1 MDNNLSIASAT
12 VAQDKT
18 FSKSRN
24 EILRAVPE
32 NDLSLVGAWLS
43 TAGVSQA
50 QVSPPETR
58 KLEDVCQLPTDSAIP
73 TVSSE
78 NVGHL
83 GAGGALSAVI
93 QAVNAGGNLD
103 ELLEE
108 TAAGNTANATD
119 SSTYFVRLAHVLET
133 LDSSAFQL
141 AAASDSA
148 MNGVDIGAI
157 YRPNASSAVP
167 ETGGNHLIPGGS
179 GNDTLF
185 GSPGSDVFHWQFGDQ
200 GSVGTPAIDTINNF
214 SSLNRTQ
221 GGDVLDL
228 RDLLQGE
235 THTGFTEGNLTNYL
249 HFEHSG
255 SDTIVHVSSAGQY
268 VGAFDAHL
276 DDQRIHLSNTDL
288 LGGATADTQIIRDLL
303 AGGKLIVD

>member
-12 VAQDKT
+12 AAQEKT

-24 EILRAVPE
+24 EVLRAVPE
-32 NDLSLVGAWLS
+32 NDLNLVGAWLS
-43 TAGVSQA
+43 TDGVSQA
-50 QVSPPETR
+50 EVSPPDAH
-58 KLEDVCQLPTDSAIP
+58 KLEDAGQLPTDIAIP
-73 TVSSE
+73 TASSE
-78 NVGHL
+78 NVIPS
-83 GAGGALSAVI
+83 GAGGALRTVI
-93 QAVNAGGNLD
+93 QAVNAGGKLD

-108 TAAGNTANATD
+108 TAAGNTANGSD

-141 AAASDSA
+141 AAASDNA
-148 MNGVDIGAI
+148 MNTVDVGAI
-157 YRPNASSAVP
+157 YRPTESRAVA
-167 ETGGNHLIPGGS
+167 ESGGNHLIPGGS
-179 GNDTLF
+179 GNETLF

-200 GSVGTPAIDTINNF
+200 GSVGAPAIDTINNF

-235 THTGFTEGNLTNYL
+235 THTGFAEGNLTNYL

-268 VGAFDAHL
+268 VGAFDAQL
-276 DDQRIHLSNTDL
+276 DDQRIHLSNADL